1 MRPVPDLVAWAI
13 PVAAVVGAV
22 VALAVLAWRHQLP
35 LRSAVQLVAA
45 IAVAAVFVYGMQ
57 ALPIHDGP
65 LPPPDV
71 RGAFQR

>member
-13 PVAAVVGAV
+13 AVAAVVAV
-22 VALAVLAWRHQLP
+22 VVTLAVLAWRHQLT

-45 IAVAAVFVYGMQ
+45 IAVGALFVYGMQ

-65 LPPPDV
+65 LPPPNF
-71 RGAFQR
+71 RGAFHR